1 MASTVD
7 RFNELVG
14 DLDYPMFIVT
24 VTDGERRA
32 GCLVGFVAQCG
43 IDPPRFMVWLSKNN
57 HTYAVARNAD
67 VLVVHVPTA
76 RDRSLAE
83 LFGTRTGN
91 DTDKFAR
98 CDWRPGPGGTP
109 VLTGCPQWFA
119 GRVLSR
125 HDTGDHEGLLLEP
138 TDVGEATGLGQ
149 LPFQQVKDLRAG
161 HEA

>member
-1 MASTVD
+1 MSSTVD

-14 DLDYPMFIVT
+14 GLDYPMFIVT

-32 GCLVGFVAQCG
+32 GCLVGFAAQCG

-57 HTYAVARNAD
+57 HTYAVARDAD
-67 VLVVHVPTA
+67 TLVVHVPPA
-76 RDRSLAE
+76 RDRPLAE

-91 DTDKFAR
+91 DTDKFAH
-98 CDWRPGPGGTP
+98 CDWRPGPAGTP
-109 VLTGCPQWFA
+109 VLTDCPQWFA

-138 TDVGEATGLGQ
+138 TDVGERTGLGQ
-149 LPFQQVKDLRAG
+149 LPFQQVKDLPAG

>member
-14 DLDYPMFIVT
+14 ALDYPMLVVT

-32 GCLVGFVAQCG
+32 GCLVGFAAQCS

-57 HTYAVARNAD
+57 HTYAVAREAD
-67 VLVVHVPTA
+67 VVVVHLPTERNRA
-76 RDRSLAE
+76 LAE
-83 LFGTRTGN
+83 LFGTRTGT
-91 DTDKFAR
+91 DVDKFAH
-98 CDWRPGPGGTP
+98 CEWRPGPAGTP
-109 VLTGCPQWFA
+109 ILTDCPQWFA

-138 TDVGEATGLGQ
+138 TEVGEATGLGQ
-149 LPFQQVKDLRAG
+149 LPFQSVKHLRPG